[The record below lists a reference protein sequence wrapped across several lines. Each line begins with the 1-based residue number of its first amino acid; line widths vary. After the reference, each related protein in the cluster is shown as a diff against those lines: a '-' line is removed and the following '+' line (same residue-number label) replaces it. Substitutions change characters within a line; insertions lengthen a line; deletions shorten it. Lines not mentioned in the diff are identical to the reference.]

1 MAEYDKVIPPG
12 QEGSV
17 TLEVQGDKVSGVWS
31 KSAVIHTSD
40 LKHPRLTVTVAGTV
54 IKHVDVEPERVYLRG
69 MYGEQAEADVTV
81 SSNERKKDLKILEVS
96 SNIDDKMT
104 YKVVPDAEP
113 GHYTIKIYK
122 NPKLPTLNT
131 WGSLYVKT
139 NSENTPEKVVQV
151 NVVTRGAIIVQPA
164 TLNFGSIGAAAPKSV
179 EKTITV
185 TKVKG
190 DFHIRDVAFSS
201 DFYKASV
208 EPVEEG
214 KQYNITVSF
223 TPAGDQKSYV
233 DEMIINTDDPNEP
246 SIRIRLMARA
256 L

>member
-1 MAEYDKVIPPG
+1 MAEYDKVILPG

-17 TLEVQGDKVSGVWS
+17 TLEVQGEKVSGVWS
-31 KSAVIHTSD
+31 KSATIHTSD
-40 LKHPRLTVTVAGTV
+40 PKHPRLTVTVAGT
-54 IKHVDVEPERVYLRG
+54 IIRHVDVEPERVYLRG
-69 MYGEQAEADVTV
+69 MFGEAAEADVTI
-81 SSNERKKDLKILEVS
+81 SSNEKKKDFKILEVS

-104 YKVVPDAEP
+104 YKLVPDAEP

-131 WGSLYVKT
+131 WGSLYIKT

-151 NVVTRGAIIVQPA
+151 NIVTRGAIIVQPA
-164 TLNFGSIGAAAPKSV
+164 SLNFGSIGAAAPKSIDKV
-179 EKTITV
+179 ITI

-214 KQYNITVSF
+214 KQYNIKVSF
-223 TPAGDQKSYV
+223 TPAGDQKSFV

-246 SIRIRLMARA
+246 SIRVRLMARA